1 MAAVRPA
8 ARLKHPTAWPLRD
21 DRADARMPSGGRM
34 QHASLTALVFALC
47 VIPGA
52 PAAQQMPASAGQ
64 TYSLSAEMLAG
75 YRMTQTNLAEAAEKM
90 PDEHWE
96 FRPTPDIKP
105 FGQLV
110 AHAALAQFRN
120 CATLKGEDNPKKDE
134 KEEARRSR
142 ADAVALLK
150 ASAGYCDPPM
160 SALSDTAMSELTKM
174 GPNQVAKGLF
184 PAMVIT
190 HGAEM
195 YGTMAVYLRLK
206 GIVPPTTEKAN
217 QMKAKQ

>member
-1 MAAVRPA
+1 
-8 ARLKHPTAWPLRD
+8 
-21 DRADARMPSGGRM
+21 M
-34 QHASLTALVFALC
+34 QQTSLSALVFAMC
-47 VIPGA
+47 VIPSA
-52 PAAQQMPASAGQ
+52 SAAQQMPAPAGQ
-64 TYSLSAEMLAG
+64 TFTLSGEMLNG
-75 YRMTQTNLAEAAEKM
+75 YQMTQTNLAEAAQKM

-120 CATLKGEDNPKKDE
+120 CATLRGEDNPKKDE
-134 KEEARRSR
+134 KEEARRSK
-142 ADAVALLK
+142 AEAIALLK
-150 ASAGYCDPPM
+150 ASTGYCDPPM

-174 GPNQVAKGLF
+174 GPNQVAKGLL
-184 PAMVIT
+184 PAIVIT